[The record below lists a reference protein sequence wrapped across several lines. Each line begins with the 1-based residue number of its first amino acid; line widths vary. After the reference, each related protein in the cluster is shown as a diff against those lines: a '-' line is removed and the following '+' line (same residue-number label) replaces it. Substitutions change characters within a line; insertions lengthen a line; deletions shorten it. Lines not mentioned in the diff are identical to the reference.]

1 MLFLNFETDIP
12 VCFLKKRH
20 MYDVPANSR
29 LIRQY
34 DTVKSLERE
43 VREGNMSR

>member
-20 MYDVPANSR
+20 MYDG
-29 LIRQY
+29 RQNA
-34 DTVKSLERE
+34 DVVLFALQ
-43 VREGNMSR
+43 